1 MALISAIKQVLP
13 ENQIKLCLWHF
24 YRNIEIKRKKI
35 YGDKLNQ
42 NQDSLNI
49 VKRIKTLPYI
59 DPNYVKPVLDIISLD
74 AINAREEDN
83 KFVNEYFKKTYIKT
97 YDINDYN
104 YYKIYDHRTN
114 NACMSYNHI
123 LNSKFNR
130 KPTIWKFIN
139 IIRNEENNLR
149 IEINNIKK
157 YIMFKRKKRLKLI
170 SYEKMTKKYYD
181 CYDESIKKINDSNS
195 NHKRKDIINV

>member
-49 VKRIKTLPYI
+49 VKRIKSLPYI

-104 YYKIYDHRTN
+104 
-114 NACMSYNHI
+114 
-123 LNSKFNR
+123 
-130 KPTIWKFIN
+130 
-139 IIRNEENNLR
+139 
-149 IEINNIKK
+149 
-157 YIMFKRKKRLKLI
+157 
-170 SYEKMTKKYYD
+170 
-181 CYDESIKKINDSNS
+181 
-195 NHKRKDIINV
+195 